1 MLDENG
7 LKQLYDDNYQLL
19 YSVGR
24 LFLGA
29 DEKQSAS
36 VEDAIQEVFLLVWAK
51 RKKLSAHPNLPGFL
65 VEALRKKLLNALG
78 KNKRRGEKHAYSLD
92 AVEADLVSFSD
103 KTFPLPEEAVLDSA
117 REEALKNLLGEDDAA
132 LFTQYFIHNLT
143 AKELGEALGLSPD
156 CVRMRAARLR
166 KKVLEN
172 QGLFLGIIALLF
184 VRF

>member
-19 YSVGR
+19 YSIGR

-78 KNKRRGEKHAYSLD
+78 KEKRRGERHAYSLD
-92 AVEADLVSFSD
+92 AFDHDLVSFAD
-103 KTFPLPEEAVLDSA
+103 KTFPLPEAALLDSA
-117 REEALKNLLGEDDAA
+117 REETLKTLLGEEDAA

-143 AKELGEALGLSPD
+143 AKELAEARHLSPD

-166 KKVLEN
+166 KKVLQN
-172 QGLFLGIIALLF
+172 QSLFLGIVALMF